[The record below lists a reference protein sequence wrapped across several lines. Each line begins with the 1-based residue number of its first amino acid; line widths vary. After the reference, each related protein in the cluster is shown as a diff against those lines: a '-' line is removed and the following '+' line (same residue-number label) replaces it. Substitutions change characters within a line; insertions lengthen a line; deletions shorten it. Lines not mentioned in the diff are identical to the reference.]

1 MRRSRTEV
9 VLRSVVRTW
18 TQAIDKDPEGV
29 IILSPYITSRTAET
43 VVRRAAPHRVL
54 LYTVFEANLFAS
66 GASQIGTLKRI
77 AMDDHKIFY
86 VHMLHA
92 KILLTRKCATVGS
105 QNLTERGA
113 AKNIEASAVIR
124 DPVSVERLRTEVE
137 ELVASAKPV
146 SLEQIIEME
155 RALPPLRRAFR
166 SFEKS
171 SRSADVVISENE
183 RGRQAARDKAAQLR
197 REEAERAERAERL
210 AQILG
215 RSEQSSQRVQL
226 QLRWPHSENRSY
238 QTLLC
243 RRPVDNIT
251 KWALAGESVRLGR
264 RKRYLVLMATT
275 GRLAWVAV
283 NKTRLSQFG
292 TGLSGGFMELAG
304 EEIGVSFDSI
314 KDDQEANVE
323 FRLHPM
329 RNGPPVT
336 LRAWFDIESLKLR
349 EPGTQDDNAGGGAK
363 WLKKQLDDHR
373 EEMVFALVDR
383 LLQPFTYERN
393 LTGHPPTR
401 FIATGEESFSLRLHR
416 RGEFPFLVLT
426 PFS

>member
-1 MRRSRTEV
+1 
-9 VLRSVVRTW
+9 
-18 TQAIDKDPEGV
+18 
-29 IILSPYITSRTAET
+29 
-43 VVRRAAPHRVL
+43 VL

-77 AMDDHKIFY
+77 AMDGHKLFH
-86 VHMLHA
+86 VHTLHA

-113 AKNIEASAVIR
+113 VRNIEASAVIR
-124 DPVSVERLRTEVE
+124 DPVSIKRLRTEVE

-171 SRSADVVISENE
+171 SKSADAVISEKE
-183 RGRQAARDKAAQLR
+183 RGRQAERDKAAQLR
-197 REEAERAERAERL
+197 REEAERAERL

-215 RSEQSSQRVQL
+215 RSEQSSRRVEL
-226 QLRWPHSENRSY
+226 QLRRPRPQNRSY

-243 RRPVDNIT
+243 RRLVNDIT
-251 KWALAGESVRLGR
+251 RWTLGDESVRLFR
-264 RKRYLVLMATT
+264 RNRYLVLMATT

-292 TGLSGGFMELAG
+292 TGLSGSFMELAG
-304 EEIGVSFDSI
+304 ERFGVSFDSI
-314 KDDQEANVE
+314 EDDPAANVE
-323 FRLHPM
+323 FRLHPIP
-329 RNGPPVT
+329 NEPSVT
-336 LRAWFDIESLKLR
+336 LRAWFDIESIKLR
-349 EPGTQDDNAGGGAK
+349 EPGTQDVNAGDGAK

-373 EEMVFALVDR
+373 EEMGSALVER

-393 LTGHPPTR
+393 LAGNPPTK
-401 FIATGEESFSLRLHR
+401 FIATGEESFLLQLHR

-426 PFS
+426 PSS